1 VLKAIMKQRQ
11 ETKRLPIK
19 YQRITGYVALVGI
32 VLGSSFYGY
41 YLEEF
46 MLLFG
51 IYGHIPLDYQV
62 ESGVM
67 RLAVAA
73 LTLFSAVLCAYVGII
88 LVALVFSLL
97 MLLMGKFSLS
107 EVIAYSFLSKYP
119 VHWRIQ
125 GEIKTSA
132 NRKR

>member
-1 VLKAIMKQRQ
+1 MLKAIMKQRK

-19 YQRITGYVALVGI
+19 YQRITGYVAVVGI

-62 ESGVM
+62 ETGIM
-67 RLAVAA
+67 KLAVAA
-73 LTLFSAVLCAYVGII
+73 LTLFSAILCAYCGIV
-88 LVALVFSLL
+88 LVALLFSLL
-97 MLLMGKFSLS
+97 MFILGKFSLS

-125 GEIKTSA
+125 SELKSSVF
-132 NRKR
+132 RK